1 MKINKF
7 LKIVLFIAATSV
19 LFTACASKA
28 PKNVKKVE
36 KPKVENINN
45 VLNDAKVFEYDSR
58 QKLYRNKFT
67 QEQNR
72 NDLLLKFGKLC
83 SDKKGKLV
91 YIDHFI
97 NRSYVNAY
105 ANNKAYICEVDK
117 APYFIAHIAS
127 QNTNSYFSISVD
139 EKVKKEYLDKQNDME
154 FESSLETTVDST
166 PTSVPN
172 PKFQATPPSQES
184 FEDGKKEREEIEKR
198 QRAREQKTRLL
209 FDKKDQTTM
218 TFFDTWKQTGV
229 DTLCSTKCK
238 SINKRST
245 GFTTL
250 KEATDTKWQIV
261 SKIGETSEMVDNTCT
276 CTGSSIVLRKL
287 SSENQASK

>member
-7 LKIVLFIAATSV
+7 LKIALFIGATSV
-19 LFTACASKA
+19 LFTACANKT

-36 KPKVENINN
+36 KPRVENINN

-117 APYFIAHIAS
+117 APYFIAHVAS

-139 EKVKKEYLDKQNDME
+139 EKIKKENIKDILLGILNDISDGNILKSKTLDEVKNKIYAYTACR
-154 FESSLETTVDST
+154 SAI
-166 PTSVPN
+166 
-172 PKFQATPPSQES
+172 KF
-184 FEDGKKEREEIEKR
+184 
-198 QRAREQKTRLL
+198 
-209 FDKKDQTTM
+209 
-218 TFFDTWKQTGV
+218 
-229 DTLCSTKCK
+229 
-238 SINKRST
+238 
-245 GFTTL
+245 
-250 KEATDTKWQIV
+250 
-261 SKIGETSEMVDNTCT
+261 
-276 CTGSSIVLRKL
+276 
-287 SSENQASK
+287 